1 MHYGT
6 SGILISQVFILAN
19 TVFPQISAAAL
30 LIFVI
35 LGAALIRGRRLKEGA
50 LFRCGAYWR
59 AALFGG
65 NTGS

>member
-35 LGAALIRGRRLKEGA
+35 LGAALIRGRRLKECA
-50 LFRCGAYWR
+50 LFSKSR
-59 AALFGG
+59 F
-65 NTGS
+65 